1 MSFFI
6 TENTQFFPHPYLA
19 DPDGLL
25 AFSESL
31 NPDLLLLAYRFGI
44 FPWYNEYSPVMWWFT
59 HPRCVLFP
67 EKIKISKSMRQV
79 IRSEKFKLSFN
90 KCFLD
95 VINNCQNIKRIGQ
108 NDTWITEELKDSF
121 IELHNRNYAHSI
133 EVWQDDQL
141 VGGLYGMAIGKI
153 FFGESMFA
161 KVSNA
166 SKFGFIMLAQNLYE
180 LGFTLID
187 CQQETDHLKSLG
199 AEVISAQDFLGKLR
213 SNIFVPSK
221 FLYNNLIQND

>member
-1 MSFFI
+1 
-6 TENTQFFPHPYLA
+6 
-19 DPDGLL
+19 
-25 AFSESL
+25 
-31 NPDLLLLAYRFGI
+31 
-44 FPWYNEYSPVMWWFT
+44 
-59 HPRCVLFP
+59 
-67 EKIKISKSMRQV
+67 MRQV